1 MLCDSNNA
9 IPNHY
14 LSALWRPAS
23 VGILVLILTP
33 VHAQEEM
40 AGDADAA
47 YDEAMRIGTYDEA
60 EVAAKKLLD
69 HAIDDGRQNELS
81 TAQLLSK
88 LALAQRHNKNY
99 EAALQNYE
107 LAVSIT
113 ESKTDMLD
121 LALID
126 PLLGISKTHIDNER
140 PDLAMEYAERALHV
154 RHVNSG
160 PHSIEQTAS
169 LDILIAAHRKMDARQ
184 DALALTDRLHLL
196 YQREFPGKSMELVPI
211 LLGKGQLLGETGNRR
226 EERNVYNDALEIVE
240 YNEGKASRHLVQPLI
255 NLGKSHEQEYFDLYF
270 SALTDEER
278 PDTRLLS
285 KARSYYEL
293 ALELPDGSDTVNPR
307 PQCVALIALA
317 DFYTVTNKHSSA
329 RLLYR
334 EAWQQT
340 TEPANGLEKQ
350 CAKLDAVYPLLRPPA
365 DLSLTVADI
374 ENQDLSTTSFDSG
387 FLIAQFTVT
396 RRGQVGDIRLVEISP
411 DRNETI
417 EARLKLALGR
427 YIFRPRFENG
437 LAVETPDEVI
447 RFEFPLPR
455 PASAT
460 H

>member
-1 MLCDSNNA
+1 M
-9 IPNHY
+9 
-14 LSALWRPAS
+14 
-23 VGILVLILTP
+23 LVLIMMP
-33 VHAQEEM
+33 AHAQEGM

-47 YDEAMRIGTYDEA
+47 YNEAMRIGTYAEA

-69 HAIDDGRQNELS
+69 HAIGDGLQNELS

-99 EAALQNYE
+99 QAALQNYK
-107 LAVSIT
+107 LAVSII
-113 ESKTDMLD
+113 ESKTDMLG
-121 LALID
+121 LSLID
-126 PLLGISKTHIDNER
+126 PLLGISHTHIDNER
-140 PDLAMEYAERALHV
+140 PDLAMEYAKRALHV

-169 LDILIAAHRKMDARQ
+169 LDVLITAHRKMDAFQ

-211 LLGKGQLLGETGNRR
+211 LVRKGQLLGATGNRR
-226 EERNVYNDALEIVE
+226 EERNAYNDAIEIVE
-240 YNEGKASRHLVQPLI
+240 HNEGKASKHLAQPLI

-270 SALTDEER
+270 SALTDEDR

-285 KARSYYEL
+285 KARSYYEQ
-293 ALELPDGSDTVNPR
+293 ALELPDGSNTANPR
-307 PQCVALIALA
+307 SQCAALIALA

-329 RLLYR
+329 RLLYK

-340 TEPANGLEKQ
+340 TEQANGLETQ

-365 DLSLTVADI
+365 DLSLTAADI
-374 ENQDLSTTSFDSG
+374 GNQDLSTTSFDSG
-387 FLIAQFTVT
+387 ILIAKFTVT
-396 RRGQVGDIRLVEISP
+396 SRGQVKEIRLVEISP
-411 DRNETI
+411 DRNEAI
-417 EARLKLALGR
+417 EAKLKSALGR

-455 PASAT
+455 VASGT
-460 H
+460 Q